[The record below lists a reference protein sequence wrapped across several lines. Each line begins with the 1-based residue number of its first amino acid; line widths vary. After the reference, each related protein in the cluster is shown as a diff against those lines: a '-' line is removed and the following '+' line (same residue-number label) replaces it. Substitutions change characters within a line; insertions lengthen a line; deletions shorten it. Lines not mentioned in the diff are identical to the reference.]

1 MEVISE
7 ESIIE
12 LHKKINYQAH
22 YIDELKK
29 KIDILEAYNRDLE
42 LALLTIRGRAND
54 FEFEDDLSHGEKLF
68 SADENRM
75 QILNLLKSTKW
86 RYDNGEKTLNL
97 QHKSHNVDLS
107 PELRQYHLKMVE
119 RKYGGGQ
126 KANRAASVIQVH
138 FRKYQMNKR
147 FDKWRKASTNHSR
160 VYRSRSDADFTYR
173 MGGRRPRSF
182 AGIGTALP
190 YEEYLAQRSE
200 SRNSFNSRLKHE
212 DANKFQSQSGDR
224 AHHSAVEATQNYRAI
239 NVNDAELSQS
249 EATFDKYLS
258 DQSNRDI
265 LLKDHSLTDMN
276 ETSLGLLQNSDSS
289 NTLQN
294 TANFVQSAKAT
305 STNEEGR
312 FLMESKLK
320 KQVATSGEYKENG
333 IGNIAIYSNRG
344 LNLRTGLHY
353 FNRKPQRGIEYLIRK
368 GILKRDP
375 EFVARFLFEQIGVS
389 KKFLG
394 EYLGC
399 ISESFN
405 VAVLDWYINFLDFT
419 KITVDEALRRML
431 KTFLLPGEA
440 QKIEKIMQVFAHRYC
455 ECNEDCP
462 FSEDTMFI
470 LSFSMIMLNTDLH
483 NPNIKNERR
492 MKEQDF
498 IRNNRGINDGN
509 DLPDQ
514 FLAGIY
520 HRIKQNPFQS
530 GVDHTTKVRNIEN
543 SINGKCP
550 ELSLPHRQLIHI
562 ASFCVVD
569 PNKKE
574 KPGLHPR
581 IVFLFNDMILLTK
594 MQIKKGRQS
603 APLKVPTVGG
613 STYNYKSHY
622 TLWEAILSY
631 DRFLDYKFPL
641 QLYKQLD
648 SKIVLTLNASNESE
662 RRNFVK
668 NLKLALC
675 EVEAVEKER
684 LGNDSA
690 EIEAQKAGK
699 NYLSRNTDNTSVTGS
714 AEATPLVSYS
724 LGDDKAAYNGSTM
737 NSKEITSTVKL
748 SESISSSSEC
758 DESTLSIANNSSLQK
773 DHDVESAEANTTE
786 NVLQSRH
793 FDNVKLPTADLHD
806 ISNISGSLSPKH
818 DINTEASSTNSESCD
833 ITLDKEMSLSHD
845 DKSISI

>member
-42 LALLTIRGRAND
+42 LALLTIHGRAND

-68 SADENRM
+68 SVVKILYSGLFNLYTIFNNPRMHSDSSYLNR
-75 QILNLLKSTKW
+75 N
-86 RYDNGEKTLNL
+86 TL
-97 QHKSHNVDLS
+97 QW
-107 PELRQYHLKMVE
+107 
-119 RKYGGGQ
+119 
-126 KANRAASVIQVH
+126 
-138 FRKYQMNKR
+138 MNKR

-224 AHHSAVEATQNYRAI
+224 AHHSAIEATQNYRAI

-320 KQVATSGEYKENG
+320 KQVAASGEYKENG
-333 IGNIAIYSNRG
+333 IDFLTSKVAYDIIPNPMLVKSE
-344 LNLRTGLHY
+344 H
-353 FNRKPQRGIEYLIRK
+353 RKPQRGIEYLIRK

-431 KTFLLPGEA
+431 KTFLLP
-440 QKIEKIMQVFAHRYC
+440 VFAHRYC

-622 TLWEAILSY
+622 TLWGLQVRVIKHSY
-631 DRFLDYKFPL
+631 YKFPL

-684 LGNDSA
+684 LA

-699 NYLSRNTDNTSVTGS
+699 NYLSRNTDNTSVIGS
-714 AEATPLVSYS
+714 AEATQLVSYS
-724 LGDDKAAYNGSTM
+724 LKNYNIFLKGDDKAAYNGSTM